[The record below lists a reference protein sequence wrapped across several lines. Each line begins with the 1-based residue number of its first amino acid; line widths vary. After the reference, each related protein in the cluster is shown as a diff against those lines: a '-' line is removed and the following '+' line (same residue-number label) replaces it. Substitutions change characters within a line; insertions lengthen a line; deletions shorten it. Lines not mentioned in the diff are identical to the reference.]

1 MYRTGMDTRTLTA
14 AACLAAALLLAGH
27 HLEAQEFVPPD
38 RRAGAQPTTP
48 PPTESTP
55 GTDGLRLD
63 LLGFSTRGGAQV
75 NKDQQFVLGSTLDI
89 VQLWTPQARVRGSF
103 EVGFGRPATSLA
115 VNAEVVYRLQPDN
128 APAIPY
134 VGLGVGYYDDSA
146 VKKIWPTVAM
156 GFELKFRRSMNW
168 LLEYHALDGLRRSRF
183 LIGLATRP
191 GGL

>member
-1 MYRTGMDTRTLTA
+1 MTTRTLTGA
-14 AACLAAALLLAGH
+14 AGLAATLLLAVRC
-27 HLEAQEFVPPD
+27 LEAQEFVPPD
-38 RRAGAQPTTP
+38 RRPGQPAPAPASAPAEGAA
-48 PPTESTP
+48 S
-55 GTDGLRLD
+55 DGLRFD
-63 LLGFSTRGGAQV
+63 LLAFSTRGGAQV
-75 NKDQQFVLGSTLDI
+75 NKDQQFVLGSTVDV

-103 EVGFGRPATSLA
+103 EVGFGRPTTSLA
-115 VNAEVVYRLQPDN
+115 VNAEILYRLQPDN

-146 VKKIWPTVAM
+146 VKKLWPTVAM

-191 GGL
+191 GAD

>member
-1 MYRTGMDTRTLTA
+1 MDTRALTG
-14 AACLAAALLLAGH
+14 AACLAAALLLAAH
-27 HLEAQEFVPPD
+27 RLDAQEFIPPD
-38 RRAGAQPTTP
+38 RRPGAP
-48 PPTESTP
+48 PAANEPADGS
-55 GTDGLRLD
+55 DGLRLD
-63 LLGFSTRGGAQV
+63 LLAFSTRGGAQV

-89 VQLWTPQARVRGSF
+89 VQLWTPQARIRGAF
-103 EVGFGRPATSLA
+103 EVGFGSPATSLA
-115 VNAEVVYRLQPDN
+115 ASAEIIYRLQPDH

-146 VKKIWPTVAM
+146 VSKVWPTVVM

-191 GGL
+191 GGD